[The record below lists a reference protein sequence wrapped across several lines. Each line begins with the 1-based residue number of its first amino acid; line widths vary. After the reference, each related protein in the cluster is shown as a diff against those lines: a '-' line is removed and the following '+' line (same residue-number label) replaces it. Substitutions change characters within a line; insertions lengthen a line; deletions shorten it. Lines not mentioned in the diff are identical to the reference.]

1 LQDHYHPR
9 ESAELGRMDDES
21 ELAWCG
27 DSNGVTKFLLYGQVN
42 QRSLCSNRGI
52 SDAFVVFSVKLGAR

>member
-21 ELAWCG
+21 ELAWCD
-27 DSNGVTKFLLYGQVN
+27 DSNGVTKFLFHGQV
-42 QRSLCSNRGI
+42 Q
-52 SDAFVVFSVKLGAR
+52 